1 MFTSRNE
8 VPLCLQG
15 QSSSPGSQLCRVADE
30 QLYFDVPESLDVLLG
45 SGHISGWGQDMMGI
59 VAGSTKMEPPIG
71 HMGLI
76 LEQTAPVLFWSI
88 HLLVSS
94 TFL

>member
-1 MFTSRNE
+1 M
-8 VPLCLQG
+8 
-15 QSSSPGSQLCRVADE
+15 
-30 QLYFDVPESLDVLLG
+30 LLG

-59 VAGSTKMEPPIG
+59 VAGSTAMEPPIG

-76 LEQTAPVLFWSI
+76 LVQTVPVLFWSI

-94 TFL
+94 SLL